1 MKFEKF
7 VSKLLANKYVLYIVS
22 VLAILSV
29 MGYMIMGKFQAVLV
43 FILIGCI
50 MTYFSKNMII
60 ILLTPLVFTSLL
72 ISVSRREGFATK
84 TSGAG
89 TANSATGAIAP
100 QGTGS
105 KAAAT
110 SNSTTPSRDTEIA
123 GTDAIESVSPSVEGG
138 DVVVESDYG
147 DFTGDINGDNT
158 GHFDDGFEV
167 GRKNQNRLDY
177 GSTLEAAYEDL
188 NKALGSDGIRRLTDD
203 TQRLMKQQLE
213 LADAMKGMTP
223 MLKQAQDMLKS
234 LNITE
239 LGDVTSLIK
248 QMGGTSIMKPQT
260 S

>member
-1 MKFEKF
+1 MKFEKI

-89 TANSATGAIAP
+89 TPDPATGQIAP
-100 QGTGS
+100 QGS
-105 KAAAT
+105 KSIAAAT
-110 SNSTTPSRDTEIA
+110 STPRDTEIA
-123 GTDAIESVSPSVEGG
+123 GTDAIESVSSSVEGG
-138 DVVVESDYG
+138 DVVVEDNYG
-147 DFTGDINGDNT
+147 DYKDEG
-158 GHFDDGFEV
+158 DDGFEV
-167 GRKNQNRLDY
+167 GRKNKNRLDY

-188 NKALGSDGIRRLTDD
+188 NNALGSDGIRRLTDD